1 MIGAEIAGCPRMD
14 KRGGKRSNKPEP
26 GSVLPEPVETCSED
40 CTNDCAEGCVFFHQ
54 PPSNSELQTLPNSIC
69 RVIQELRI
77 LFDVART
84 LQEGDDLAGVLR
96 NALHGMAES
105 LDLDRGTLRILNRA
119 TNESLIEAKC
129 GLSSDKVRSDMD
141 AIDERISRQ
150 VSDRGEAVIV
160 PNIATP
166 QRFLTVMEPRE
177 VPEICLAGGNLAL
190 ICVPVAHGGQVMGTL
205 SVTSHSTDHASLEA
219 DLRMLMLIAQLI
231 AQAVKLRQQAH
242 EQLEHYRIE
251 NEKLQEQIKI
261 LFRPDNMIG
270 NSRAMQTVHHSI
282 EQVAGSKSTV
292 LIRGESGVG
301 KELVAHAIHSRS
313 PRAAKAFVKINC
325 AALPDGI
332 VESEL
337 FGHER
342 GAFTGAIS
350 MRKGRFELAH
360 CGTIFLDEIGELPLQ
375 TQAKLLRILQE
386 REFERVGGSQTLR
399 CDVRV
404 IAATNRPLEEFVEE
418 GKFRQDLYYRL
429 NVFPI
434 YVPSLR
440 ERKTDILQ
448 LADFFVEKYNKA
460 NEKEIRRISTPAI
473 DMLMSYHWPGNV
485 RELENCI
492 ERASLL
498 ATDDVIHGFHLPPTL
513 QTSPEDPLEN
523 RSTLQAALDGVEREM
538 IIDVLKN
545 HHGNMAAAARQLGL
559 TERIMGLRV
568 KKYSID
574 PLNFRS

>member
-1 MIGAEIAGCPRMD
+1 MANEDDRRRAEP
-14 KRGGKRSNKPEP
+14 KP
-26 GSVLPEPVETCSED
+26 GTKGF
-40 CTNDCAEGCVFFHQ
+40 DCATQCSYFHQ
-54 PPSNSELQTLPNSIC
+54 PPTDSELQQLPESIC
-69 RVIQELRI
+69 RVIQELSL
-77 LFDVART
+77 LFDVASA
-84 LQEGDDLAGVLR
+84 LQDGGSFDNVLR

-105 LDLDRGTLRILNRA
+105 LSLYRGTLRILNRA
-119 TNESLIEAKC
+119 TNECTIESIC
-129 GLSSDKVRSDMD
+129 GPVPSDLRPDMD
-141 AIDERISRQ
+141 GIEEKITHR
-150 VSDRGEAVIV
+150 VTEEGEAIII
-160 PNIATP
+160 PNVALAG
-166 QRFLTVMEPRE
+166 RFLLASEFHLAT
-177 VPEICLAGGNLAL
+177 EICLSGENAAL
-190 ICVPVAHGGQVMGTL
+190 ICVPVAHGGTVMGTL
-205 SVTSHSTDHASLEA
+205 SVTSRSRSRALLGA
-219 DLRMLMLIAQLI
+219 DLRLLTLVAQLI

-251 NEKLQEQIKI
+251 NEKLQEQIKNH
-261 LFRPDNMIG
+261 FRPDNMIG
-270 NSRAMQTVHHSI
+270 NSRAMQIVHHSI

-301 KELVAHAIHSRS
+301 KELVAHAVHTRS
-313 PRAAKAFVKINC
+313 PRAGKAFVKINC
-325 AALPDGI
+325 AALPEGI

-360 CGTIFLDEIGELPLQ
+360 RGTIFLDEIGELPLQ

-386 REFERVGGSQTLR
+386 REFERVGGSETLR

-434 YVPSLR
+434 YVPALR
-440 ERKTDILQ
+440 ERRTDILQ

-460 NEKEIRRISTPAI
+460 NGKQIHRISTPAI

-513 QTSPEDPLEN
+513 QTSPEEVSAG

-538 IIDVLKN
+538 IIDSLKN
-545 HHGNMAAAARQLGL
+545 HQGNMAAAARTLGL

-568 KKYSID
+568 KKYSIN
-574 PLNFRS
+574 PQNFRS

>member
-1 MIGAEIAGCPRMD
+1 M
-14 KRGGKRSNKPEP
+14 GKGSDRRQGRPKPGDP
-26 GSVLPEPVETCSED
+26 GF
-40 CTNDCAEGCVFFHQ
+40 DCASHCSYFHQ
-54 PPSNSELQTLPNSIC
+54 PPTNSELEHLPDSIC
-69 RVIQELRI
+69 RVIQEQSL
-77 LFDVART
+77 LFEVART
-84 LQEGDDLAGVLR
+84 LQDGGELAEVLR
-96 NALHGMAES
+96 NALTRMAES
-105 LDLDRGTLRILNRA
+105 LALYRGILRILNRA
-119 TNESLIEAKC
+119 TNESIVEASS
-129 GLSSDKVRSDMD
+129 GLTADDIRPDMD
-141 AIDERISRQ
+141 AIEENVAHR
-150 VSDRGEAVIV
+150 VTEHGEGIII
-160 PNIATP
+160 PNVALAG
-166 QRFLTVMEPRE
+166 RFLRASELHQAGE
-177 VPEICLAGGNLAL
+177 FCLSGGNAAL
-190 ICVPVAHGGQVMGTL
+190 ICVPVAHVAGVMGTL
-205 SVTSHSTDHASLEA
+205 SVISRGSNRNLLEA
-219 DLRMLMLIAQLI
+219 DLRLLTLVAQLV
-231 AQAVKLRQQAH
+231 AQAVRLRQQAH

-251 NEKLQEQIKI
+251 NEKLQEQIKNH
-261 LFRPDNMIG
+261 FRPDNMIG

-282 EQVAGSKSTV
+282 EQVAGSNSTV

-301 KELVAHAIHSRS
+301 KELVAHAIHARS
-313 PRAAKAFVKINC
+313 ARAGKAFVKINC
-325 AALPDGI
+325 AALPEGI

-342 GAFTGAIS
+342 GAFTGAIA

-360 CGTIFLDEIGELPLQ
+360 RGTIFLDEIGELPLQ

-386 REFERVGGSQTLR
+386 REFERVGGTETLR

-434 YVPSLR
+434 YVPALR

-460 NEKEIRRISTPAI
+460 NGKEIRRISTPAI

-492 ERASLL
+492 ERATLL

-538 IIDVLKN
+538 IRDALKN
-545 HHGNMAAAARQLGL
+545 HRGNMAAAARELGL
-559 TERIMGLRV
+559 TERIIGLRV

-574 PLNFRS
+574 PLDFRS

>member
-1 MIGAEIAGCPRMD
+1 MLGNGNVSGEQK
-14 KRGGKRSNKPEP
+14 KRGRKPKP
-26 GSVLPEPVETCSED
+26 GDKGFDCATD
-40 CTNDCAEGCVFFHQ
+40 CTYFHQ
-54 PPSNSELQTLPNSIC
+54 PPSNIELQEQLPDPMC
-69 RVIQELRI
+69 RVIQELGI
-77 LFDVART
+77 LFEVART
-84 LQEGDDLAGVLR
+84 LQDGADLAVVLR
-96 NALHGMAES
+96 NALDAMAKS
-105 LDLDRGTLRILNRA
+105 LSLYRGTLRILNRA
-119 TNESLIEAKC
+119 TNESVVEASS
-129 GLSSDKVRSDMD
+129 GLSPLEIRQDMD
-141 AIDERISRQ
+141 GIEENVSRR
-150 VSDRGEAVIV
+150 VIERGEAIII
-160 PNIATP
+160 PNVALAG
-166 QRFLTVMEPRE
+166 RFLLASELHRASE
-177 VPEICLAGGNLAL
+177 FCLTCNHVAL
-190 ICVPVAHGGQVMGTL
+190 ICVPMAHGGEVMGTL
-205 SVTSHSTDHASLEA
+205 NVTSRGASRNLMEA
-219 DLRMLMLIAQLI
+219 DLRLLTLVAQLV

-242 EQLEHYRIE
+242 EQIEHYRIE
-251 NEKLQEQIKI
+251 NEKLQQQIQKH
-261 LFRPDNMIG
+261 FCPDNMIG
-270 NSRAMQTVHHSI
+270 NSRAMQTVYHSI
-282 EQVAGSKSTV
+282 EQVAGSNTTV

-301 KELVAHAIHSRS
+301 KELVAHAIHTRS
-313 PRAAKAFVKINC
+313 PRAGKAFVKINC

-342 GAFTGAIS
+342 GAFTGAIA

-360 CGTIFLDEIGELPLQ
+360 RGTIFLDEIGELPLQ

-386 REFERVGGSQTLR
+386 REFERVGGADTLR

-429 NVFPI
+429 NVFPVF
-434 YVPSLR
+434 VPSLR

-460 NEKEIRRISTPAI
+460 NSKSIRRISTPAI

-492 ERASLL
+492 ERATLL

-513 QTSPEDPLEN
+513 QTSDAGESDP

-538 IIDVLKN
+538 IADSLKN
-545 HHGNMAAAARQLGL
+545 HRGNMAAAARQLGL

-568 KKYSID
+568 KKYMID
-574 PLNFRS
+574 PLTLRS

>member
-1 MIGAEIAGCPRMD
+1 MESRKDQPRE
-14 KRGGKRSNKPEP
+14 KSPPERAP
-26 GSVLPEPVETCSED
+26 C
-40 CTNDCAEGCVFFHQ
+40 DCANGCGFFHQ
-54 PPSNSELQTLPNSIC
+54 PPSNADLQVLPNSIC

-84 LQEGDDLAGVLR
+84 LQEGTDLSSVLR
-96 NALHGMAES
+96 NALRGMAES
-105 LDLDRGTLRILNRA
+105 LALFRGTLRILNRA
-119 TNESLIEAKC
+119 TNESLIEVSC
-129 GLSSDKVRSDMD
+129 GEATDEIRPDMD
-141 AIDERISRQ
+141 AIDENVALQ
-150 VSDRGEAVIV
+150 VAASGEAVII
-160 PNIATP
+160 PDIGMP
-166 QRFLTVMEPRE
+166 QRFL
-177 VPEICLAGGNLAL
+177 LAGELLDTPAVCLSAANVAC

-205 SVTSHSTDHASLEA
+205 SVTSRSANRTSLEA
-219 DLRMLMLIAQLI
+219 DLRLLTLIAQLI

-242 EQLEHYRIE
+242 EQVEYYRRE
-251 NEKLQEQIKI
+251 NEMLQEQIKKH
-261 LFRPDNMIG
+261 FRPDNIIG
-270 NSRAMQTVHHSI
+270 NSRAMHTVYHSI

-301 KELVAHAIHSRS
+301 KELVAHAIHARS

-342 GAFTGAIS
+342 GAFTGAIA

-360 CGTIFLDEIGELPLQ
+360 QGTIFLDEIGELPLQ

-404 IAATNRPLEEFVEE
+404 VAATNRPLEEFVEE
-418 GKFRQDLYYRL
+418 GRFRMDLYYRL

-434 YVPSLR
+434 YVPALR

-460 NEKEIRRISTPAI
+460 NAKDIRRISTPAI

-498 ATDDVIHGFHLPPTL
+498 ATDEVIHGYHLPPTL
-513 QTSPEDPLEN
+513 QMPAANLEET

-538 IIDVLKN
+538 ILDSLKL

-559 TERIMGLRV
+559 TERIIGLRV
-568 KKYSID
+568 KKHAVD
-574 PLNFRS
+574 PLTFRC

>member
-1 MIGAEIAGCPRMD
+1 MEKGGE
-14 KRGGKRSNKPEP
+14 KRRAKPKPGNK
-26 GSVLPEPVETCSED
+26 D
-40 CTNDCAEGCVFFHQ
+40 FDCATQCSFFHQ
-54 PPSNSELQTLPNSIC
+54 PPTNSELQQLPDSIC
-69 RVIQELRI
+69 RVINELSL
-77 LFDVART
+77 LFEVASA
-84 LQEGDDLAGVLR
+84 LQDGGSLDSVLQ
-96 NALHGMAES
+96 NALRGMAES
-105 LDLDRGTLRILNRA
+105 LSLYRGTLRILNRA
-119 TNESLIEAKC
+119 TNESIIEASC
-129 GLSSDKVRSDMD
+129 GLTSSDIRPDMD
-141 AIDERISRQ
+141 GIEETITQRVTEQ
-150 VSDRGEAVIV
+150 GEAVIL
-160 PNIATP
+160 PNVALAG
-166 QRFLTVMEPRE
+166 RFLLASELHLAT
-177 VPEICLAGGNLAL
+177 EICLSGDNVAL
-190 ICVPVAHGGQVMGTL
+190 ICVPVAHGGAVMGTL
-205 SVTSHSTDHASLEA
+205 SVTSRSRNRALLEA
-219 DLRMLMLIAQLI
+219 DLRLLTLIAQLV
-231 AQAVKLRQQAH
+231 AQAVRLRQQAH

-251 NEKLQEQIKI
+251 NEKLQEQIKNR
-261 LFRPDNMIG
+261 FRPDNMVG

-301 KELVAHAIHSRS
+301 KELVAHAIHTRS
-313 PRAAKAFVKINC
+313 PRAEKAFVKINC

-342 GAFTGAIS
+342 GAFTGAIG

-360 CGTIFLDEIGELPLQ
+360 RGTIFLDEIGELPLQ

-386 REFERVGGSQTLR
+386 REFERVGGSETLR

-404 IAATNRPLEEFVEE
+404 VAATNRPLEEFVEE

-434 YVPSLR
+434 YVPALR

-460 NEKEIRRISTPAI
+460 NGKEIRRISTPAI

-513 QTSPEDPLEN
+513 QTSGEDRADP

-538 IIDVLKN
+538 IIDSLKN
-545 HHGNMAAAARQLGL
+545 HRGNMAAAARQLGL

-574 PLNFRS
+574 PLSFRS

>member
-1 MIGAEIAGCPRMD
+1 
-14 KRGGKRSNKPEP
+14 
-26 GSVLPEPVETCSED
+26 
-40 CTNDCAEGCVFFHQ
+40 
-54 PPSNSELQTLPNSIC
+54 
-69 RVIQELRI
+69 
-77 LFDVART
+77 
-84 LQEGDDLAGVLR
+84 
-96 NALHGMAES
+96 
-105 LDLDRGTLRILNRA
+105 
-119 TNESLIEAKC
+119 
-129 GLSSDKVRSDMD
+129 
-141 AIDERISRQ
+141 
-150 VSDRGEAVIV
+150 
-160 PNIATP
+160 
-166 QRFLTVMEPRE
+166 
-177 VPEICLAGGNLAL
+177 
-190 ICVPVAHGGQVMGTL
+190 MGTL
-205 SVTSHSTDHASLEA
+205 SVSTNSANRASLEA
-219 DLRMLMLIAQLI
+219 DFRLLTLLAQLI
-231 AQAVKLRQQAH
+231 AQAVKLRQQAN
-242 EQLEHYRIE
+242 EQVEYYRLE
-251 NEKLQEQIKI
+251 NNKLQEQIKKH
-261 LFRPDNMIG
+261 FRPDNMIG

-301 KELVAHAIHSRS
+301 KELVAHAIHTRS
-313 PRAAKAFVKINC
+313 PREGKAFVKINC

-332 VESEL
+332 VETEL

-342 GAFTGAIS
+342 GAFAGAIA

-360 CGTIFLDEIGELPLQ
+360 RGTIFLDEIGELPLQ

-386 REFERVGGSQTLR
+386 REFERVGGSETLR

-404 IAATNRPLEEFVEE
+404 VVATNRPLEEFVEE

-434 YVPSLR
+434 YVPALR

-460 NEKEIRRISTPAI
+460 NNKEIRRISTPAI
-473 DMLMSYHWPGNV
+473 DMMMSYHWPGNV

-498 ATDDVIHGFHLPPTL
+498 ATDDVIHGYHLPPTL
-513 QTSPEDPLEN
+513 QTPAGNPQEN

-538 IIDVLKN
+538 IIDVLKT
-545 HHGNMAAAARQLGL
+545 HCGNMAAAARQLGL

-574 PLNFRS
+574 PQTFRS

>member
-1 MIGAEIAGCPRMD
+1 MESLLEHPNATSQPEGKPCDCSKGC
-14 KRGGKRSNKPEP
+14 G
-26 GSVLPEPVETCSED
+26 
-40 CTNDCAEGCVFFHQ
+40 FFYQ
-54 PPSNSELQTLPNSIC
+54 PPSNADLQMLPNSIC

-77 LFDVART
+77 LFDVANT
-84 LQEGDDLAGVLR
+84 LQDGGDLSSVLR
-96 NALHGMAES
+96 NALRGMAES
-105 LDLDRGTLRILNRA
+105 LALFRGTLRILNRA
-119 TNESLIEAKC
+119 TNESLIEATC
-129 GLSSDKVRSDMD
+129 GASVDEAHPEMD
-141 AIDERISRQ
+141 AIAEKVALQ
-150 VSDRGEAVIV
+150 VAASGDALII

-166 QRFLTVMEPRE
+166 QRFLLASELHETAAV
-177 VPEICLAGGNLAL
+177 CLSNASLAC
-190 ICVPVAHGGQVMGTL
+190 ICVPVAHSGQVMGTL
-205 SVTSHSTDHASLEA
+205 SVTSRSTSRASLEA
-219 DLRMLMLIAQLI
+219 DFRLLTLIAQLI
-231 AQAVKLRQQAH
+231 AQAVKHRQQAH
-242 EQLEHYRIE
+242 EQVEYYRRE
-251 NEKLQEQIKI
+251 NEMLQEQIKKH
-261 LFRPDNMIG
+261 FRPDNMIG
-270 NSRAMQTVHHSI
+270 NSRAMHTVYHSI

-301 KELVAHAIHSRS
+301 KELVAHAVHTRS
-313 PRAAKAFVKINC
+313 PRAEKAFVKINC

-342 GAFTGAIS
+342 GAFTGAIA

-360 CGTIFLDEIGELPLQ
+360 RGTIFLDEIGELPLQ

-386 REFERVGGSQTLR
+386 REFERVGGSETLR

-404 IAATNRPLEEFVEE
+404 IAATNRPLEEFVNE

-434 YVPSLR
+434 YVPALR

-460 NEKEIRRISTPAI
+460 NAKDIQRISTPAI

-498 ATDDVIHGFHLPPTL
+498 ATDEVIHGYHLPPTL
-513 QTSPEDPLEN
+513 QTPTGNTDQS

-538 IIDVLKN
+538 ILDALKL

-559 TERIMGLRV
+559 TERIMGLRI
-568 KKYSID
+568 KKHAID
-574 PLNFRS
+574 PLTFRT

>member
-1 MIGAEIAGCPRMD
+1 MATPGERRSRKPKPGD
-14 KRGGKRSNKPEP
+14 KGF
-26 GSVLPEPVETCSED
+26 
-40 CTNDCAEGCVFFHQ
+40 DCASDCSYFRH
-54 PPSNSELQTLPNSIC
+54 PPTNLELQEQLPDPIC
-69 RVIQELRI
+69 RVIQELSI
-77 LFDVART
+77 LFEVART
-84 LQEGDDLAGVLR
+84 LQEGGDLAVVLN
-96 NALHGMAES
+96 NALGAMAKS
-105 LDLDRGTLRILNRA
+105 LSLYRGTLRILNRA
-119 TNESLIEAKC
+119 TNESVVEASS
-129 GLSSDKVRSDMD
+129 GLSSGDIRPDMD
-141 AIDERISRQ
+141 GIEENVSRR
-150 VSDRGEAVIV
+150 VMECGEAVII
-160 PNIATP
+160 PNVALAG
-166 QRFLTVMEPRE
+166 RFLRASELQRAAD
-177 VPEICLAGGNLAL
+177 ICLSSDHVAL
-190 ICVPVAHGGQVMGTL
+190 ICVPMAHGGEVMGTL
-205 SVTSHSTDHASLEA
+205 NVTSRGANKNLLEA
-219 DLRMLMLIAQLI
+219 DLRLLTLIAQLV

-251 NEKLQEQIKI
+251 NEKLQKQIQKH
-261 LFRPDNMIG
+261 FCPDNMIG
-270 NSRAMQTVHHSI
+270 NSRAMQTVYHSI
-282 EQVAGSKSTV
+282 EQVAFSNSTV

-301 KELVAHAIHSRS
+301 KELVAHGIHARS
-313 PRAAKAFVKINC
+313 QRAGKAFVKINC

-342 GAFTGAIS
+342 GAFTGAIA

-360 CGTIFLDEIGELPLQ
+360 RGTIFLDEIGELPLQ

-386 REFERVGGSQTLR
+386 REFERVGGTETLR

-434 YVPSLR
+434 FVPALR

-460 NEKEIRRISTPAI
+460 NGKNIRRISTPAI

-492 ERASLL
+492 ERATLL

-513 QTSPEDPLEN
+513 QMSGETAPGD

-538 IIDVLKN
+538 ILDSLKN
-545 HHGNMAAAARQLGL
+545 HRGNMAAAARELGL

-568 KKYSID
+568 KKHSID
-574 PLNFRS
+574 PLSFR

>member
-1 MIGAEIAGCPRMD
+1 MV
-14 KRGGKRSNKPEP
+14 KREDSRNPKPKP
-26 GSVLPEPVETCSED
+26 GDEHFECARDCSY
-40 CTNDCAEGCVFFHQ
+40 FHQ
-54 PPSNSELQTLPNSIC
+54 PPTNSELQSLPDSIC
-69 RVIQELRI
+69 RVIQELSI

-84 LQEGDDLAGVLR
+84 LQDGNDLASVLK
-96 NALHGMAES
+96 NAMRGMAES
-105 LDLDRGTLRILNRA
+105 LALYRGTLRILNRA
-119 TNESLIEAKC
+119 TNESRVEATC
-129 GLSSDKVRSDMD
+129 GLSANEIRPDMD
-141 AIDERISRQ
+141 AIDERVALQ
-150 VSDRGEAVIV
+150 VSGHGEAVII
-160 PNIATP
+160 PNVAMP
-166 QRFLTVMEPRE
+166 ERFLLASELHGTSQV
-177 VPEICLAGGNLAL
+177 CLSNESVAF
-190 ICVPVAHGGQVMGTL
+190 ICVPVVHSGQVMGTL
-205 SVTSHSTDHASLEA
+205 SVTSRSTSHALLET
-219 DLRMLMLIAQLI
+219 DLRLLTLIAQLV

-242 EQLEHYRIE
+242 EQVEYYRLE
-251 NEKLQEQIKI
+251 NEKLQHQ
-261 LFRPDNMIG
+261 LQNHFRPDNMIG

-282 EQVAGSKSTV
+282 EQVACSNSTV

-313 PRAAKAFVKINC
+313 QRAGKAFVKINC

-342 GAFTGAIS
+342 GAFTGAIA

-360 CGTIFLDEIGELPLQ
+360 RGTIFLDEIGELPLQ

-386 REFERVGGSQTLR
+386 REFERVGGTETLR

-404 IAATNRPLEEFVEE
+404 VAATNRPLEEFVEE

-434 YVPSLR
+434 FVPALR

-460 NEKEIRRISTPAI
+460 NGKEIRRISTPAI

-513 QTSPEDPLEN
+513 QTPAEN
-523 RSTLQAALDGVEREM
+523 SAESRSTLQAALDGVEREM
-538 IIDVLKN
+538 IIDVLKT
-545 HHGNMAAAARQLGL
+545 HHGNMAAAARQLDL

-574 PLNFRS
+574 PQTFRT

>member
-1 MIGAEIAGCPRMD
+1 MESEDDRWRAKPKPGEKGFECAGQCSF
-14 KRGGKRSNKPEP
+14 SNQPPTNFELQQ
-26 GSVLPEPVETCSED
+26 LPE
-40 CTNDCAEGCVFFHQ
+40 
-54 PPSNSELQTLPNSIC
+54 SIC
-69 RVIQELRI
+69 RVIQELSL
-77 LFDVART
+77 LFEVAT
-84 LQEGDDLAGVLR
+84 ALQDRGSFDHVLR

-105 LDLDRGTLRILNRA
+105 LSLYRGTLRILNRA
-119 TNESLIEAKC
+119 TNECIIEAGG
-129 GLSSDKVRSDMD
+129 GLDPSDLRQDLDGIEEKF
-141 AIDERISRQ
+141 SRRVAEQ
-150 VSDRGEAVIV
+150 GEAIIV
-160 PNIATP
+160 PNVALAG
-166 QRFLTVMEPRE
+166 RFLLASEFHLAA
-177 VPEICLAGGNLAL
+177 EICLSGDNIAL
-190 ICVPVAHGGQVMGTL
+190 ICVPVAHGGTAMGTL
-205 SVTSHSTDHASLEA
+205 SVTSRSRNRALLGA
-219 DLRMLMLIAQLI
+219 DLRLLTLVAQLI

-251 NEKLQEQIKI
+251 NEKLQEQIKNH
-261 LFRPDNMIG
+261 FRPDNMIG
-270 NSRAMQTVHHSI
+270 NSRAMQIVHHSI

-301 KELVAHAIHSRS
+301 KELVAHAVHSRS
-313 PRAAKAFVKINC
+313 PRAGKAFVKINC

-342 GAFTGAIS
+342 GAFTGAIA

-360 CGTIFLDEIGELPLQ
+360 RGTIFLDEIGELPLQ

-386 REFERVGGSQTLR
+386 REFERIGGSETLR

-434 YVPSLR
+434 YVPALR

-460 NEKEIRRISTPAI
+460 NGKQIRRISTPAI

-513 QTSPEDPLEN
+513 QTSGEDEAQQ

-538 IIDVLKN
+538 ILDSLKN
-545 HHGNMAAAARQLGL
+545 YHGNMAASARALGL

-568 KKYSID
+568 KKYSIN
-574 PLNFRS
+574 PLTFRC